1 MPIAVRYNSFGS
13 PDVLELVEVPEV
25 HPETGQVRIA
35 VRAVGLNPFDFKM
48 RWGRV
53 PLKTVVFPRGV
64 CGDFAGVVDDVGDGA
79 FYGDGSSVSVGDE
92 VFGWADGGTAREQLR
107 VLATNLTRKPTNVS
121 WEVAGS
127 VHTIVQTAHFSLEAL
142 KIGAADTILVS
153 AAAGSV
159 GFVYSQ
165 LAVARGARVIGTSSE
180 GNFARLESIGATP
193 TAYGPGLVARVRVLA
208 PEGITAVQ
216 DNFGRETIDAGFEL
230 GLPAER
236 ICSIVDHAAVAELGL
251 AVPSPGRSV
260 SSAALNAKYV
270 SMVADGT
277 LIIPVQAVYPL
288 SGIREAFELLEER
301 HVSGKIVV
309 VP

>member
-1 MPIAVRYNSFGS
+1 MAVRYNSFGS

-25 HPETGQVRIA
+25 HPEAGRVRVA

-64 CGDFAGVVDDVGDGA
+64 CLDFAGVVDEVGEGA
-79 FYGDGSSVSVGDE
+79 SYADGSAVEVGDE
-92 VFGWADGGTAREQLR
+92 VFGWADGGTAREQL
-107 VLATNLTRKPTNVS
+107 LAKAANLTRKPAGVS

-127 VHTIVQTAHFSLEAL
+127 FATIVQTAHFSLEAL
-142 KIGAADTILVS
+142 EIGAADTVLVS

-165 LAVARGARVIGTSSE
+165 LAIARGARVIGTSSE
-180 GNFARLESIGATP
+180 ANFARLEKIGVIP
-193 TAYGPGLVARVRVLA
+193 TTYGPGLVDRVRALA
-208 PEGITAVQ
+208 PDGVTAVQ

-230 GLPAER
+230 GLAADR
-236 ICSIVDHAAVAELGL
+236 ICSIVDHDAVAELGL
-251 AVPSPGRSV
+251 ASPGQSV
-260 SSAALNAKYV
+260 KTPALNEQYIA
-270 SMVADGT
+270 MVADGT
-277 LIIPVQAVYPL
+277 LSSPVQEVFAL
-288 SGIREAFELLEER
+288 AHIREAFELLEQR

>member
-25 HPETGQVRIA
+25 HPEAGRVRVA

-64 CGDFAGVVDDVGDGA
+64 CLDFAGVVDEVAEGA
-79 FYGDGSSVSVGDE
+79 SYADGSAVEVGDE
-92 VFGWADGGTAREQLR
+92 VFGWADGGTAREQL
-107 VLATNLTRKPTNVS
+107 LATAANLTRKPADVS

-127 VHTIVQTAHFSLEAL
+127 FATIVQTAHFSLEAL
-142 KIGAADTILVS
+142 EVGAADTVLVS

-165 LAVARGARVIGTSSE
+165 LAIARGARVIGTSSE
-180 GNFARLESIGATP
+180 ANFARLEEIGVTP
-193 TAYGPGLVARVRVLA
+193 TTYGPGLADRVRALA
-208 PEGITAVQ
+208 PDGVTAVQ

-230 GLPAER
+230 GLAADR
-236 ICSIVDHAAVAELGL
+236 ICSIVDHDAVAELGL
-251 AVPSPGRSV
+251 ASPGRFV
-260 SSAALNAKYV
+260 KTAAINAQYV
-270 SMVADGT
+270 AMVADGT
-277 LIIPVQAVYPL
+277 LSIPVQAVFAL
-288 SGIREAFELLEER
+288 ARIREAFEVLEER